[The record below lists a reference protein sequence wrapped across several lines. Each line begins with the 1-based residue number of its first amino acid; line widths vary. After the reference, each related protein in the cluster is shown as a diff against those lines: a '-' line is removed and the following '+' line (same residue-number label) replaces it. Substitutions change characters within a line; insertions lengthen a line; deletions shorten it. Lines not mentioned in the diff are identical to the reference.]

1 MNRAYRQKTSKSGLF
16 LLELIIGILFFS
28 FASAICMQIFVKA
41 HLVST
46 KSSDLT
52 AAMTKVQSAA
62 EAFKSL
68 GGNESDLAELLNA
81 QQNGGL
87 LTVSYDNEW
96 NPASSGQSAYRM
108 TIQISEQGSVC
119 DSQIRMFKGVE
130 EQPIYELDVKK
141 YRPRG

>member
-1 MNRAYRQKTSKSGLF
+1 MNRAYRQKASKSGLF

-41 HLVST
+41 HLVSA

-68 GGNESDLAELLNA
+68 DGSEPELAELLNA
-81 QQNGGL
+81 QQSGGL
-87 LTVSYDNEW
+87 LTVSYDKEW
-96 NPASSGQSAYRM
+96 KPAPDGQTVYRM
-108 TIQISEQGSVC
+108 TILVSEQDSVC
-119 DSQIRMFKGVE
+119 DSQIRMFKAQE

>member
-41 HLVST
+41 HLVSI

-68 GGNESDLAELLNA
+68 DGNESDLAELLSA
-81 QQNGGL
+81 QQSGGL
-87 LTVSYDNEW
+87 LTVSYDNAW
-96 NPASSGQSAYRM
+96 NPAPDGQNAYRM
-108 TIQISEQGSVC
+108 TIQISKQGSVY

-141 YRPRG
+141 YSPRG